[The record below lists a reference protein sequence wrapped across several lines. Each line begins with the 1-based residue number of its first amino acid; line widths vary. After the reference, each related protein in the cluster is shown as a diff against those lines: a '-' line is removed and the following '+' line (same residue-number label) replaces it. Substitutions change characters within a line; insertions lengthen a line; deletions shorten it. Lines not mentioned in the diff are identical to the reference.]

1 MGTQWICVFVFCV
14 LFGFCVFIRLC
25 FETCMS
31 NPFQSAQ
38 SQLAMV
44 QNILH
49 IDPNIYER
57 LRVPDRVIE
66 VAIPVRMD
74 DGTTRVFTGYR
85 SQHNN
90 ARGPYKGGIRF
101 HPGVSVDEVRAL
113 SMWMTWKTAVVDIP
127 LGGGKGG
134 VIVDAKSLSDRE
146 LESLSRGYISAT
158 IPIIGAQADVPA
170 PDVSTDSRVM
180 GWMLDEYE
188 KTLGHLSPGIIT
200 GKPLSLGGSL
210 GRDTATAQGAFYVL
224 EKAVEKLHL
233 SKQATVAI
241 QGFGNGG
248 GHLARLLYAAGYR
261 VVAIADS
268 KATIYRSEGLDI
280 PAIDEHKKTTGTLQT
295 CIDCEALSSE
305 AVLSVP
311 ADILVPA
318 ALENAIHEGNAR
330 SVQAKLIIEIANG
343 PVTPEA
349 EEVLL
354 ERGVSVV
361 PDILANAGG
370 VTVSYFEQ
378 VQNAM
383 NFYWTEDDVRD
394 KLREKMERAI
404 EQVWEEKERYNVSV
418 RMGAYILA
426 VSRVAQAMRDRG
438 RV

>member
-1 MGTQWICVFVFCV
+1 MN
-14 LFGFCVFIRLC
+14 
-25 FETCMS
+25 

-38 SQLAMV
+38 SQLAAV
-44 QNILH
+44 SDIIAL
-49 IDPNIYER
+49 DPNISVRLNVPER
-57 LRVPDRVIE
+57 ILE

-74 DGTTRVFTGYR
+74 DGTTRVFSGFR

-101 HPGVSVDEVRAL
+101 HPNVSADEVKAL

-134 VIVDAKSLSDRE
+134 VIVDVKKLSLRE
-146 LESLSRGYISAT
+146 LEALSRGYAAAIA
-158 IPIIGAQADVPA
+158 PLIGAQTDVPA
-170 PDVSTDSRVM
+170 PDVSTDGRVM

-188 KTLGHLSPGIIT
+188 KILGHLSPGVIT
-200 GKPLSLGGSL
+200 GKPISLGGSL

-224 EKAVEKLHL
+224 EKAAEKLHL
-233 SKQATVAI
+233 PKTATVAI

-248 GHLARLLYAAGYR
+248 GHLARLLYAAGYK

-268 KATIYRSEGLDI
+268 KSTIYRSEGLNI
-280 PAIDEHKKTTGTLQT
+280 PEVDEHKKVTGNLQT
-295 CIDCEALSSE
+295 CIDCEKLPSD

-318 ALENAIHEGNAR
+318 ALENAIHRDNAHLVR
-330 SVQAKLIIEIANG
+330 AKLIIEIANG
-343 PVTPEA
+343 PTTPEA
-349 EEVLL
+349 EEILL
-354 ERGVSVV
+354 DKGVTVV

-383 NFYWTEDDVRD
+383 NYAWTEDDVRE
-394 KLREKMERAI
+394 KLKAKMEKAI
-404 EQVWEEKERYNVSV
+404 EGVWQEKERYNVSV
-418 RMGAYILA
+418 RMGAYALA
-426 VSRVAQAMRDRG
+426 VKRVAQAMKDRG